1 MKALLLLPLFCL
13 GFLPLKSQ
21 KSENLSKTAKAN
33 IEALERANDPV
44 PYECRGCGSNYAG
57 SYCCTA
63 WINGKF
69 IYLYHDIDDSQDPIW
84 E

>member
-44 PYECRGCGSNYAG
+44 PYECRGCASNYHG

-63 WINGKF
+63 IFLGK
-69 IYLYHDIDDSQDPIW
+69 PIILKHYD
-84 E
+84 EGEDYPIE